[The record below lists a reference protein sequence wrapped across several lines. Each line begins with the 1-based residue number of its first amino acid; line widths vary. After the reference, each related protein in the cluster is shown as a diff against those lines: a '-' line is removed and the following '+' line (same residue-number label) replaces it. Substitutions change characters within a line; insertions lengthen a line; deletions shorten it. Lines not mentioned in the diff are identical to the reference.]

1 MFLNGLKHKTVLMIT
16 IQNSLKCIFTVSP
29 LEGTP
34 AQKTP
39 IAMKDTP
46 RYASALSLTIANT
59 LHHLPGVR

>member
-1 MFLNGLKHKTVLMIT
+1 MIT